1 MLDRIEVN
9 TVQTMSSKTRNI
21 LTALLLILTSL
32 LPAPLLADGPTQV
45 RLQNA
50 ALQDQ
55 RFENTLVVEIHLDN
69 ASDVTGADIQLQ
81 YNPAQLRAQDANPRL
96 EGNQI
101 SPGPLLAGAEQF
113 IVANNVSTQ
122 TGQIEFAMILLP
134 PTPPIEGKGVLATVT
149 FEVLSSNPVSI
160 EITSAELVSSKQS
173 LLPVATQ
180 DLRLS
185 AADMKMLAP
194 SPATPPW
201 IWWTTG
207 IGGALLLLLLLLL
220 ARFKQVIGAANSAAA
235 EKTKI
240 EVEKPADLLAY
251 QGHRALK
258 RGDKKNALGLFNQ
271 AIERDPANAQA
282 WLGKGL
288 VAEQVSEKRICFE
301 RVLALNPAD
310 ATAKTE
316 LAALSKIKSS

>member
-9 TVQTMSSKTRNI
+9 TVQTMSPKTRNI
-21 LTALLLILTSL
+21 LTALLLIFIVSL
-32 LPAPLLADGPTQV
+32 LPAPLLADGPAQV
-45 RLQNA
+45 SLQSA

-55 RFENTLVVEIHLDN
+55 RFENTLVVEVHLDN

-134 PTPPIEGKGVLATVT
+134 PTPPIAGEGVLATVT
-149 FEVLSSNPVSI
+149 FDVLSPDPVSI
-160 EITSAELVSSKQS
+160 EIISAELVSSKQS

-180 DLRLS
+180 NLHLN
-185 AADMKMLAP
+185 AADMKTLAP
-194 SPATPPW
+194 TPAASPW
-201 IWWTTG
+201 IWWTIG
-207 IGGALLLLLLLLL
+207 IGGVLLLLLLLLFPRL
-220 ARFKQVIGAANSAAA
+220 KRATGATNSAAT
-235 EKTKI
+235 EGKI
-240 EVEKPADLLAY
+240 EVEKPAELLAY

-258 RGDKKNALGLFNQ
+258 RGDKKSALALFNQ
-271 AIERDPANAQA
+271 AIERDPANTQA

-310 ATAKTE
+310 TTAKTE
-316 LAALSKIKSS
+316 LATLSKIKSS